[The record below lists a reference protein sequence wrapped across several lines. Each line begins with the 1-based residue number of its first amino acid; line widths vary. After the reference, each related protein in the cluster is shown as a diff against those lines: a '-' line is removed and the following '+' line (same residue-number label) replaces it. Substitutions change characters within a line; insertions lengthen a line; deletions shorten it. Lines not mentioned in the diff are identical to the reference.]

1 MFSFIARLFREDSK
15 FVAVKIFPSPEI
27 GVFAAVTN
35 YFFQFMLPLLV
46 LMFIYSH
53 IAAILWSKSSKNAL
67 TEVLHFLIFLKTI
80 PYQSLSSRNQIF
92 LSLIGVTA
100 S

>member
-1 MFSFIARLFREDSK
+1 MVRLFREDSK

-27 GVFAAVTN
+27 GVFAAVAN
-35 YFFQFMLPLLV
+35 YFIQFMLPLLV
-46 LMFIYSH
+46 LMFVYAH
-53 IAAILWSKSSKNAL
+53 IAVILWSKSRNNAL

-80 PYQSLSSRNQIF
+80 PYQSLSSRNQIV
-92 LSLIGVTA
+92 LSLICVAA